1 MIQRNAGPFPNSNL
15 GFYPKPNLPLI
26 VSKLWITCEFHH
38 STSKVRTLINC
49 LLAPAKRDAHI
60 YFSSAQ
66 PQEWP
71 EAQ

>member
-1 MIQRNAGPFPNSNL
+1 MIQLNAGPFPNFNL
-15 GFYPKPNLPLI
+15 GFYLKPNLPST
-26 VSKLWITCEFHH
+26 VSKLWITCEFYDG
-38 STSKVRTLINC
+38 TQKVRTLINC

-71 EAQ
+71 EVQ